1 MTRKPLVLA
10 AALPF
15 LLATASR
22 PALAAVPASVTGT
35 WNVDKVHSEVSFQI
49 RHLVSKVRGR
59 FGDFSGTV
67 IVDAARPEASS
78 VQFTVNV
85 ASIDTA
91 NADRDKDLR
100 SPRFFDAEKYPEIRF
115 VSTKVVSLS
124 DTKYSVTGNLTM
136 HGVTKE
142 ITLPVTFG
150 GALKSP
156 FGDERAGFET
166 EISLNRKDYGIDWN
180 KALDQGGLMLGD
192 DVAVTVGLETVKAK
206 PAGAAPAK

>member
-1 MTRKPLVLA
+1 MTRKSLSLA
-10 AALPF
+10 AALAL
-15 LLATASR
+15 LLAAASG
-22 PALAAVPASVTGT
+22 PARAAVPVSVSGT

-59 FGDFSGTV
+59 FTDFAGTV
-67 IVDAARPEASS
+67 TVDAARPEASS
-78 VQFTVNV
+78 VQFTAKV

-100 SPRFFDAEKYPEIRF
+100 SPKFFDAEKYPEIRF
-115 VSTKVVSLS
+115 VSTKVVPLS

-166 EISLNRKDYGIDWN
+166 EITLNRKDYGINWN
-180 KALDQGGLMLGD
+180 AALDAGGFMLGD
-192 DVAVTVGLETVKAK
+192 DVAVTIGIESVKAK
-206 PAGAAPAK
+206 PAAPAK